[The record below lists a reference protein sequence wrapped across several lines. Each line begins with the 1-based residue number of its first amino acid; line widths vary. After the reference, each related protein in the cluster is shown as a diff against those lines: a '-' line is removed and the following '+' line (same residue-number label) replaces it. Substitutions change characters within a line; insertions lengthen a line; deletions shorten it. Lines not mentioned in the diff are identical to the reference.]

1 MLSLERGHY
10 KNETF
15 RHYRAYGG
23 APECKAKQESA
34 LRATFFQKK
43 ALSGVASRR
52 ILFYALNAGGLAHV
66 RCSATSIQ
74 TAEILKRVQDD
85 GYGVVRSS
93 ENFSF
98 R

>member
-1 MLSLERGHY
+1 MRRRRIIS
-10 KNETF
+10 
-15 RHYRAYGG
+15 
-23 APECKAKQESA
+23 CKSKTPIQVEKSFSFSAFVLKLWLCEPLYLPA

-74 TAEILKRVQDD
+74 TAEILKRDQL
-85 GYGVVRSS
+85 
-93 ENFSF
+93 
-98 R
+98 